1 MPERPPGLDLVDLCR
16 QAVEAADGSGH
27 VEAYAEET
35 TRTSVRVRG
44 GEVEALTSAASRG
57 IGVRVIEDGR
67 LGYAYAA
74 DPDQAEVV
82 ALVER
87 AREAAR
93 FAEPDE
99 ANVLPGLV
107 DVDPLEGMLRPSQ
120 LDVPAERKVQTAVE
134 LERAAV
140 SARSEVRKVESV
152 SYGDAVSRAA
162 IASTHGGP
170 LEYSRTDCWVSV
182 HSLAERDG
190 ETQTGFAF
198 RHERELAE
206 LAWEEAA
213 AEAADR
219 AARLLGG
226 TKPTSARVPVVLD
239 PVAATAFL
247 SVLAGGLSAESV
259 QKGRSPLASLVDQE
273 VASPSVTLVDDGR
286 LLEGPA
292 AAPFDDEGVATGRTT
307 LIDAG
312 VLRGFLHNT
321 RTAARGGTRST
332 GNAGRGGYRTP
343 PGVSPTNLFVE
354 RGEGT
359 VDGLLAAADGGVF
372 VQEVSGL
379 HSGANPVSG
388 EFSVGAVGLRVRDGA
403 LAEPLREMTVASTLL
418 DVLRSVQLVASDL
431 RFLGGSLAA
440 PTILVGEM
448 TVAGT

>member
-1 MPERPPGLDLVDLCR
+1 MPERPDLTDLC
-16 QAVEAADGSGH
+16 QAAVESADGQGQ

-44 GEVEALTSAASRG
+44 GEVEALTSAGSRG
-57 IGVRVIEDGR
+57 VGVRVIVAGR

-74 DPDQAEVV
+74 DPDRAEVAGLV
-82 ALVER
+82 AR
-87 AREAAR
+87 AREAAG

-99 ANVLPGLV
+99 ANVLADLV
-107 DVDPLEGMLRPSQ
+107 EVPPLEGMVRPSQ
-120 LDVPAERKVQTAVE
+120 LDLPAERKVQTALD

-140 SARSEVRKVESV
+140 SARPEVAKVESS
-152 SYGDAVSRAA
+152 SYGDAVSRVA
-162 IASTHGGP
+162 IASSRGGP

-182 HSLAERDG
+182 HALAERDG

-198 RHERELAE
+198 RHERELDA

-213 AEAADR
+213 AEAAER

-226 TKPTSARVPVVLD
+226 TKPASARVPVVLD
-239 PVAATAFL
+239 PVAATGFL
-247 SVLAGGLSAESV
+247 GVLAGGLSAESV
-259 QKGRSPLASLVDQE
+259 QKGRSPLAALVDQE
-273 VASPSVTLVDDGR
+273 VASSLVSLVDDGR
-286 LLEGPA
+286 LLDGPA

-307 LIDAG
+307 LIEAG

-321 RTAARGGTRST
+321 RTATRAGTRST

-343 PGVSPTNLFVE
+343 PGVSPTNLFVKP
-354 RGEGT
+354 GHTT
-359 VDGLLAAADGGVF
+359 VEQLLAEANGGVY

-403 LAEPLREMTVASTLL
+403 LSDPLREMTVASTLL
-418 DVLRSVQLVASDL
+418 DVLRSVRVVGSDL
-431 RFLGGSLAA
+431 RFLGGSLAS

-448 TVAGT
+448 TVGGT